1 MDALLGGPP
10 GTAGGYGP
18 SGGAAQTLEGVTVQI
33 VQNRDILGFWSDLL
47 YALLEPVVYASS
59 HVESTE
65 GGSGECY
72 SEFANC
78 RSLSLLSVIG
88 GAALTEL
95 REAIYSKTVR
105 IPLLLSLIS
114 LCELC
119 LVMTTMMMM
128 MMSILTSTLC
138 SLLFLFIYSSPS
150 ISFSFLPYHTIHY
163 HHRYW

>member
-18 SGGAAQTLEGVTVQI
+18 SGGAAQTLGGVTVQI

-78 RSLSLLSVIG
+78 HSLSLLSVIG

-105 IPLLLSLIS
+105 IPPLLSLIVP

-119 LVMTTMMMM
+119 LVITMM

-138 SLLFLFIYSSPS
+138 FLHFLFIYSSPS
-150 ISFSFLPYHTIHY
+150 ISFSFLPYLTIY
-163 HHRYW
+163 YRSS